1 MDTKN
6 NIEQIE
12 SLKSEI
18 ISFFKEL
25 LQEPKGRYA
34 PGSGYR
40 VMLDPDSD
48 YYCKTADTLV
58 DKALELASYDDSLIS
73 GNLGSTLNHEIA
85 TIRVHKYQYGK
96 DGRPTAKSKLE
107 LVHLMNKAN
116 EQFRL
121 DLYEILKDVSL

>member
-1 MDTKN
+1 MDIKN
-6 NIEQIE
+6 NNERIE

-18 ISFFKEL
+18 ISLFKEL
-25 LQEPKGRYA
+25 LQEPQGRYA

-40 VMLDPDSD
+40 VLLDPDSA

-58 DKALELASYDDSLIS
+58 GKALDLASHDDSLIS

-107 LVHLMNKAN
+107 LEHLMNKAN
-116 EQFRL
+116 EQIKL
-121 DLYEILKDVSL
+121 DLHEILKDVSL